1 MNKKKTWTIL
11 LLLLLVTAAVWALW
25 SPSVDPQIAVIHD
38 LPAQMD
44 ATPREQRGDLY
55 KQMRE
60 TMDNMTPEGRQVLRE
75 ERWKERQM
83 QMKKRMGEFFALP
96 YAQQIAELDKQIDQQ
111 EKWRKDRAARRA
123 QNPNQQAR
131 GQGGGP
137 GGFGGGGP
145 GGGGPGGGGPGGPGG
160 GGPGGNRSSD
170 PLQRQQDRLDRT
182 DPIERAEMTAY
193 RQMMQQRR
201 QQRGLN

>member
-25 SPSVDPQIAVIHD
+25 SPSVDPQIAAIHD
-38 LPAQMD
+38 LRAQMD
-44 ATPREQRGDLY
+44 ATPREQRGELY

-60 TMDNMTPEGRQVLRE
+60 TMDNMTPEGRQALRE

-96 YAQQIAELDKQIDQQ
+96 YAQQIAEMDKQIDQQ

-131 GQGGGP
+131 G
-137 GGFGGGGP
+137 P
-145 GGGGPGGGGPGGPGG
+145 GGGGPPGGLAAAALVVVVGPAALGRGPGGKSLLRSAAATA
-160 GGPGGNRSSD
+160 GP
-170 PLQRQQDRLDRT
+170 
-182 DPIERAEMTAY
+182 A
-193 RQMMQQRR
+193 
-201 QQRGLN
+201 